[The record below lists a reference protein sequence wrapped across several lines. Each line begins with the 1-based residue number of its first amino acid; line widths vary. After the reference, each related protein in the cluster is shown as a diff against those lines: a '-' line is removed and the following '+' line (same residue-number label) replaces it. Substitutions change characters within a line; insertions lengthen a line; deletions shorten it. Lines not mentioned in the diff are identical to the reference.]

1 MRYSCNEDDWTHSK
15 EASVDGI
22 GKLCRLEVGTESA
35 LDGSKSIKTFLMS
48 LFAEHGNNDIEVQHL
63 EPSFD
68 KMSLLLRAH
77 RSLQRGHQSCFSST
91 PALALSLMRAL
102 SIPQQ
107 RRT

>member
-1 MRYSCNEDDWTHSK
+1 MCYSCNEDDWTYSN
-15 EASVDGI
+15 EASVDGN

-63 EPSFD
+63 KSSFD

-77 RSLQRGHQSCFSST
+77 CSLQMCHQKCFSST
-91 PALALSLMRAL
+91 RALALSLMEAL
-102 SIPQQ
+102 SMPHQH
-107 RRT
+107 RT